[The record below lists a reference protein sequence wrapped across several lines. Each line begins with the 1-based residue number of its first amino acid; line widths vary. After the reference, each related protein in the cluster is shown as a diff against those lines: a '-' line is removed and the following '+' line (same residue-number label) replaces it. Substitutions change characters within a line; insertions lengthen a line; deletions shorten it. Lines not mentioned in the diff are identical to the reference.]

1 MSSRFENLKKLFKL
15 NIRKKFII
23 INFSIVIFLSVIT
36 SFYFFNFEK
45 KTLYKR
51 IITGVTLF
59 GETLAIPIVNDLIYE
74 KLGLV
79 EEGGLLDNYLQQ
91 IFSEKKLNF
100 IYIAVLD
107 DNDKVISHTDLKE
120 YGKTMD
126 DELIRRVNKEK
137 KTIVSLTKDY
147 FFSNYVEVLVP
158 LFISEKKWGTLRFL
172 VSLDNERNE
181 FAFAILKFFFI
192 TILLIFLG
200 YFLVIYLSYIF
211 VKPITALAT
220 AMTKTD
226 IEKLDTYLP
235 VKGDDEFAYL
245 TAQFNNLIER
255 IRVANEEL
263 RKRNQMLLQS
273 EKLASIGILAS
284 GIAHE
289 INNPLGGI
297 FNCIRMLEEQRDW
310 SSKKYLELIK
320 DGLERIENTV
330 KKLLWMARKGEDVRE
345 LLNVED
351 IVDHIIEFAKYNISK
366 KKIDIEKE
374 IDRDLEI
381 LINRSDLEQILLNL
395 LINAIQAIDKNG
407 LIKIKGKREGGKIF
421 LIIEDNGSG
430 IPREYINK
438 IFDPF
443 FTTKKQGEGTGLGLW
458 ITYEIVKNYGG
469 KIVVESEEGKGS
481 RFSIIF
487 DDNPNASNEKNL

>member
-1 MSSRFENLKKLFKL
+1 MSPKFLNIKGIFKL

-23 INFSIVIFLSVIT
+23 INFLIVIILSVIT

-51 IITGVTLF
+51 IINEVTLF

-79 EEGGLLDNYLQQ
+79 EEGGLLDNYLQE

-107 DNDKVISHTDLKE
+107 DSDKIISHTDIKE
-120 YGKTMD
+120 YGKTLY
-126 DELIRRVNKEK
+126 DELMKKINDEK
-137 KTIVSLTKDY
+137 KTIVNLDRDL
-147 FFSNYVEVLVP
+147 FFSKRVEVLVP
-158 LFISEKKWGTLRFL
+158 LFISEKKWGTLRFV
-172 VSLDNERNE
+172 VSLDKERRE
-181 FAFAILKFFFI
+181 FAFAILKILFI
-192 TILLIFLG
+192 TLVLIILG
-200 YFLVIYLSYIF
+200 YFLVIYLSNIF
-211 VKPITALAT
+211 VNPITELAT

-235 VKGDDEFAYL
+235 VKGDDEFSYL
-245 TAQFNNLIER
+245 TAQFNSLIER
-255 IRVANEEL
+255 IRLANEEL

-297 FNCIRMLEEQRDW
+297 FNCIRMLEEQKIC
-310 SSKKYLELIK
+310 SNEKYFELIK

-330 KKLLWMARKGEDVRE
+330 KKLLWMSRKGDDIRE
-345 LLNVED
+345 NINVAEL
-351 IVDHIIEFAKYNISK
+351 VDHVVEFVKYNVSK
-366 KKIDIEKE
+366 KRIRIEKDIESGM
-374 IDRDLEI
+374 EI
-381 LINRSDLEQILLNL
+381 LVNRSDLEQILLNL
-395 LINAIQAIDKNG
+395 LINAIYAVDTDG
-407 LIKIKGKREGGKIF
+407 LIKIRGKRDKGKIL
-421 LIIEDNGSG
+421 LIVEDNGSG
-430 IPREYINK
+430 IPKENLSK

-469 KIVVESEEGKGS
+469 EIKVESEEGKGS
-481 RFSIIF
+481 KFSIIL
-487 DDNPNASNEKNL
+487 EWKVGME